1 MSRDPFDQLPLTA
14 EERKKIAALGVPNEV
29 ALLEM
34 IQAAPGSFETWFGRD
49 RAWELTAL
57 LERSASPQ
65 ERVPLETSLPR
76 FPSFGAILDR
86 KSPGLRAPDY
96 DLATRDRLFEQ
107 LQRLRQKGDS
117 SPETKRQIAQLE
129 QSLNALLEKA

>member
-1 MSRDPFDQLPLTA
+1 MSRDPFDHLPLTA
-14 EERKKIAALGVPNEV
+14 EEREKIAALGVPNPV

-34 IQAAPGSFETWFGRD
+34 VQAAPGSFETWFGRN
-49 RAWELTAL
+49 RARELTAL
-57 LERSASPQ
+57 LEGSVSPQ
-65 ERVPLETSLPR
+65 ERIPLKASPPK
-76 FPSFGAILDR
+76 FPTLGAILDR
-86 KSPGLRAPDY
+86 KNPALRAPDY
-96 DLATRDRLFEQ
+96 DLATRDRLFDQ